1 MASKLVSP
9 ERMDTG
15 RLFCSSNS
23 SNLPIPTVVDYSDK
37 VIPKITIG
45 CKGRGEGELS
55 SPLGVAVDRTTD
67 HIYVADRSNNRVQVF
82 CSNGFYLFQFGSDK
96 MRHPLY
102 ISIDK
107 GKVYVSQNKTGRIL
121 VYNLDGNFIKKL
133 GSSGTDFGEFVNPH
147 GIAIHPSSGD
157 IYVCDCGNDRIQL
170 FSDFKFSAEFGFEV
184 IEYPVDIKLTENAIF
199 VLLGCQNPC
208 FYVFDYSLNV
218 VENYAI
224 ASISNYID
232 SPRSLVIDGAGNFI
246 ISDYLSNRVFI
257 FNQHGNL
264 IHTLSKYTRKPRG
277 ICLDTKGRIILCS
290 DNNIHIF

>member
-1 MASKLVSP
+1 MSP
-9 ERMDTG
+9 ERIDTG
-15 RLFCSSNS
+15 LLFCSSNS
-23 SNLPIPTVVDYSDK
+23 SNFPIPTVVDYSGK
-37 VIPKITIG
+37 VIPEITIG

-55 SPLGVAVDRTTD
+55 SPLGVAVDRTAD
-67 HIYVADRSNNRVQVF
+67 YIYVADRSNN
-82 CSNGFYLFQFGSDK
+82 SEGFLQKTSFFFQFGSDK

-102 ISIDK
+102 IYIDK
-107 GKVYVSQNKTGRIL
+107 GKVYVSQNKTGRTL
-121 VYNLDGNFIKKL
+121 VNNLDGNSIKKL
-133 GSSGTDFGEFVNPH
+133 RSSGTDFGDFVNPH

-170 FSDFKFSAEFGFEV
+170 FSNSKFSAEFGFEV

-208 FYVFDYSLNV
+208 RCFYYSLNV

-224 ASISNYID
+224 VSISNYVD

-277 ICLDTKGRIILCS
+277 ICLDSKGKIILCS